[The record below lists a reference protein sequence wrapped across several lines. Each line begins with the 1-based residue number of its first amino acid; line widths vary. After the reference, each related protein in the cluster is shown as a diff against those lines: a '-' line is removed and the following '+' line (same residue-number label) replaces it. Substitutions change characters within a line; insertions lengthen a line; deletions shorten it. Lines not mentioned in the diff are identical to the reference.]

1 MNALRQILALVNDG
15 PRSDTVLA
23 LAARLAQRHGAG
35 VDALHAVQPASSG
48 AYLTPEAA
56 AVAIELVQRADEAR
70 AEAAGSRVAA
80 AAARSGLAI
89 PLHPAA
95 GDPALAAAE
104 HAQCADLVVLAQRPL
119 EGNDGTDAGFAGRLL
134 VRAGTPLLFVPAVDT
149 LKPEADGAPPCGRH
163 VLVAWAPRRE
173 SARALRDAL
182 PLLVAAERVEV
193 VRLADP
199 DEDGGRTE
207 PLDAVCAHLKRHGV
221 QAHGH
226 RLVRATTSRGGG
238 LIPDW
243 NPDIPVAEALLSHA
257 ADSGADLLV
266 MGGFGHTRAWELV
279 LGGVTRTMLRSMT
292 LPVLMS
298 H

>member
-23 LAARLAQRHGAG
+23 LAARLAQRHGAA
-35 VDALHAVQPASSG
+35 VDALHAVQPATSG
-48 AYLTPEAA
+48 AYLSPEAA
-56 AVAIELVQRADEAR
+56 ALAIELVQRADEAR
-70 AEAAGSRVAA
+70 AEAAASRVAA

-95 GDPALAAAE
+95 GDPALTAAA

-119 EGNDGTDAGFAGRLL
+119 EGDDGTDAGFAGRLL
-134 VRAGTPLLFVPAVDT
+134 VRAGAPLLFVPAVDT
-149 LKPEADGAPPCGRH
+149 LTPEADGAPPCGRH

-182 PLLVAAERVEV
+182 PLLAAAERVEV

-199 DEDGGRTE
+199 DEDTDAPE
-207 PLDAVCAHLKRHGV
+207 PLDAVCAHLQRHGV
-221 QAHGH
+221 SAHGR
-226 RLVRATTSRGGG
+226 RLVRATASRGGG

-243 NPDIPVAEALLSHA
+243 NPDVPVAEALLSHA